1 MLYSSTSAPAPTPDS
16 TNETAVSGPVAWLA
30 APGVATLTV
39 VFASI
44 ALGSA
49 ALFVRPLRD
58 AGIAPASLAFFRY
71 AITAVVLLRSLNLTP
86 EKRPATYWGLAG
98 GATAGLGW
106 IAYADSLGNADLAT
120 TGVAYMTYPIFSLVS
135 CRLLFGKRAG
145 LRTVLGGLLVV
156 LAAAIALGPTAL
168 LAVSP
173 ALFIAPATFGFSIAV
188 LTERL
193 GPLNPSERLSAVAV
207 GATLALAPLTL
218 SLPSEQVLPA
228 NVSAWALLVGVAL
241 GCGLLPMWVYG
252 AAAPLI
258 GSARTSVAG
267 TAELPT
273 MFVIGALVFG
283 EAIEPS
289 HLVAGA
295 IILGSILLTPN
306 KQKTLGHETLARHA
320 GHRHCVG
327 EWPGTSVKLAR
338 TVDPVLTD

>member
-1 MLYSSTSAPAPTPDS
+1 MFSSPLSTPASTPVSASPVAASPV
-16 TNETAVSGPVAWLA
+16 TASGPAAWLT

-71 AITAVVLLRSLNLTP
+71 AITAVVLLRSLNLAP
-86 EKRPATYWGLAG
+86 GKRQATYWGLVG
-98 GATAGLGW
+98 GAAAGLGW
-106 IAYADSLGNADLAT
+106 IAYANSLGNVNLAT
-120 TGVAYMTYPIFSLVS
+120 TGVAYMTYPIFSLIS
-135 CRLLFGKRAG
+135 CRLLFGERAG

-168 LAVSP
+168 LDVSP

-193 GPLNPSERLSAVAV
+193 GPLNPSERLSAVAA
-207 GATLALAPLTL
+207 GATVALAPLVL
-218 SLPSEQVLPA
+218 SLPTEHVLPA
-228 NVSAWALLVGVAL
+228 NLSAWALLIGIAL
-241 GCGLLPMWVYG
+241 GCGLLPMWIYG

-289 HLVAGA
+289 HLLAGA
-295 IILGSILLTPN
+295 IILGSITLTPN
-306 KQKTLGHETLARHA
+306 KQKAFSQETT
-320 GHRHCVG
+320 
-327 EWPGTSVKLAR
+327 GTQPVKPLR
-338 TVDPVLTD
+338 TASPHTSNR